1 MGELLKLTPT
11 YKYTKDKLE
20 LKAVADDHFLFE
32 GDSCYPISP
41 CEEMLLVADE
51 GRGVYSQ
58 DDQIAKIVDKLET
71 LKEDDKE
78 FIDAKSKHSYLE
90 YFEDFV
96 ANN

>member
-1 MGELLKLTPT
+1 
-11 YKYTKDKLE
+11 
-20 LKAVADDHFLFE
+20 
-32 GDSCYPISP
+32 
-41 CEEMLLVADE
+41 
-51 GRGVYSQ
+51 
-58 DDQIAKIVDKLET
+58 VDKLET